1 MKDSK
6 LINNFYKDFAKSEN
20 DWKELRKKMIFAR
33 ACLCSSSLLQ
43 WGGSDRKELVS
54 EKNSKKIWEL
64 LTNSPD
70 GIDNFY
76 VKNFGSGSM
85 NYLTE
90 KRKNAT
96 HQQLEELMELI
107 EYTEKFIKEDLE
119 KGTEFEGKFDEDF
132 PRYIKSEEEKWE
144 HYKISKEVLNEE
156 KE

>member
-1 MKDSK
+1 MKDYK
-6 LINNFYKDFAKSEN
+6 LINNFYKDSAKSEN
-20 DWKELRKKMIFAR
+20 DWKELRKKLIFAR

-43 WGGSDRKELVS
+43 WGGTDRKEFVD
-54 EKNSKKIWEL
+54 EKKSKKIWEL

-96 HQQLEELMELI
+96 DKQLEELMKLI
-107 EYTEKFIKEDLE
+107 QNTEKFIKEDLE
-119 KGTEFEGKFDEDF
+119 KGTEFEGEFEKKF
-132 PRYIKSEEEKWE
+132 PKYIESEEEKWE

-156 KE
+156 GS